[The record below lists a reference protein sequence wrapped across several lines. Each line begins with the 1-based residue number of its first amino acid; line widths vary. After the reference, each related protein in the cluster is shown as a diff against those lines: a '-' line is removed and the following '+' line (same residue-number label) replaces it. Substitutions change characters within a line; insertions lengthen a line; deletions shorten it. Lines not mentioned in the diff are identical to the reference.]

1 MNRNKIINGIKEVA
15 RIVILAIG
23 LLLSMPLHLL
33 SMPLYLCLVAFRWL
47 DNGVY
52 RLIQWLLKVLKDTT
66 VNTEENDTD
75 RENNPA

>member
-23 LLLSMPLHLL
+23 LLLSMPLHL
-33 SMPLYLCLVAFRWL
+33 CLVAFRWL

-52 RLIQWLLKVLKDTT
+52 RLIQWLLKVLKGTT